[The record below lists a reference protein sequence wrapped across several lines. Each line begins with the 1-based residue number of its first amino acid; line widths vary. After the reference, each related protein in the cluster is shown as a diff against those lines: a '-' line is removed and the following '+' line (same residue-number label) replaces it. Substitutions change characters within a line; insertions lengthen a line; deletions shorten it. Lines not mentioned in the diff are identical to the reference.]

1 MSRFI
6 EGSPEHAAQ
15 RFVDALAWGKHRVVW
30 LMFSANGRQR
40 IVEIGMAAGLDRV
53 LADRIANGSAET
65 SEMEE
70 FLSSLM
76 HGLRADF
83 ENLSSDKLIVEPT
96 DLVTET
102 SALVNVVTPGF
113 IPMHRWPIGQF
124 QMVKRDAEWYVESF
138 KPHRT
143 LS

>member
-6 EGSPEHAAQ
+6 EDSPEYAAQ

-40 IVEIGMAAGLDRV
+40 IIDIGIAAGLDRV
-53 LADRIANGSAET
+53 LADRIANGSAEP

-83 ENLSSDKLIVEPT
+83 ENLSSEKLIVQPT

-102 SALVNVVTPGF
+102 SALVDVVTPGF
-113 IPMHRWPIGQF
+113 TPMHCWPIGQF
-124 QMVKRDAEWYVESF
+124 QMVKRDMEWHVESF

>member
-6 EGSPEHAAQ
+6 EDSPEYAAQ
-15 RFVDALAWGKHRVVW
+15 QFVDALAWGKHHVVW

-40 IVEIGMAAGLDRV
+40 IIDIGIAAGLDPV
-53 LADRIANGSAET
+53 LADRIANGSAEP

-83 ENLSSDKLIVEPT
+83 ENLSSEKLIVQPT

-102 SALVNVVTPGF
+102 SALVDVVTPGF
-113 IPMHRWPIGQF
+113 TPMHCWPIGQF
-124 QMVKRDAEWYVESF
+124 QMVRRDMEWCVESF